1 MLLILAGKQIFWEES
16 PETPPSFSVILY
28 GGNPQRWTAFDQGV
42 RQACNDVGY
51 AKPMIY
57 VSEKKADY
65 EGQIHLIER
74 EIGNGA
80 QGVIVA
86 CENSEQLQPYLEKIM
101 NKTVIVPVLN
111 GVRGLPCIQPDY
123 EVLGQEVGQRIA
135 VNEGEKVL
143 VIENYMNRDSVK
155 QIFVALTA
163 TLNQRNI
170 DTTTHSLVGKEGMET
185 SALVSL
191 LEKNTYDV
199 LVVLDNETMEAA
211 LVAKESIPR
220 DIKLYGVGNSE
231 KVIHALDKGVIQ
243 GLCFVNEFDAGY
255 LSVVQ
260 MAEKLGKKPSSLPEE
275 IQVICVTQEELYQQE
290 NERIIFPFY

>member
-1 MLLILAGKQIFWEES
+1 MGKQIFWEET

-57 VSEKKADY
+57 VPEKKADY
-65 EGQIHLIER
+65 EGQMYLIER
-74 EIGNGA
+74 EIANGA

-101 NKTVIVPVLN
+101 NKTAVVPVLN
-111 GVRGLPCIQPDY
+111 GVSGLPCIQPNY
-123 EVLGQEVGQRIA
+123 EALGREVGQGIVA
-135 VNEGEKVL
+135 QEGEKVL
-143 VIENYMNRDSVK
+143 VIENYMDRDSVK
-155 QIFVALTA
+155 QMFTALMA
-163 TLNQRNI
+163 TLNQRGI
-170 DTTTHSLVGKEGMET
+170 DTATHSLTGKEGMET

-191 LEKNTYDV
+191 LEKNTCDV

-220 DIKLYGVGNSE
+220 DIKL
-231 KVIHALDKGVIQ
+231 
-243 GLCFVNEFDAGY
+243 
-255 LSVVQ
+255 
-260 MAEKLGKKPSSLPEE
+260 
-275 IQVICVTQEELYQQE
+275 
-290 NERIIFPFY
+290 